1 MTIPTFTVV
10 PNTASPSTFSSD
22 MDSWLS
28 EIAAWTAAV
37 NATGTAFA
45 LAVQGTSTSS
55 VTFGTGAKTL
65 TVQTGLGFALGMD
78 VVIASTATPTDRML
92 ATVTAYNSGTGVLSA
107 TAWSSVGAGTLTAW
121 TVSMTTAVDLA
132 QFVTPDGTQTLT
144 NKTISGASNTIS
156 GLTVASGGTGRATL
170 TANNVLLGNG
180 TGAVGLVAPGTS
192 GNVLTS
198 NGTTWVSGAPNS
210 TLTGST
216 SGTSNFVGAGAGAA
230 IPTGVHNTFVG
241 QSAGNAVTTGAANV
255 FVGAY
260 ASNTK
265 TTISYCM
272 AMGNSAGGED
282 ATSGEGGVFIGSA
295 AGRFRGEDYAVN
307 IGYFAGRNQN
317 NATGGSV
324 CVGAYAGDGAALAD
338 NHGITAI
345 GFKAA
350 YSCNVAQYMTAV
362 GYESLYSISSGD
374 GNTAQGYRA
383 GYDITTGANN
393 TIIGFNAGNSGTNDL
408 TTGSNNTLIG
418 YNAAATAAT
427 VSNEIT
433 LGNSSIATLRCQVT
447 TITAL
452 SDRRDKTDIV
462 PIAAGLDFVNRLKPV
477 SFTWSMRDGGKVGV
491 ADTGFI
497 AQDLKAVQQD
507 TGIDIP
513 GLVYEPSPERL
524 EAGYGKLLPVLVKAI
539 QDLSAEVAALKKGS
553 SPC

>member
-1 MTIPTFTVV
+1 LPVWTTATGSGAPVMATSPTLVT
-10 PNTASPSTFSSD
+10 PALGTPSALVGTN
-22 MDSWLS
+22 
-28 EIAAWTAAV
+28 I
-37 NATGTAFA
+37 TGTAA
-45 LAVQGTSTSS
+45 S
-55 VTFGTGAKTL
+55 L
-65 TVQTGLGFALGMD
+65 TAG
-78 VVIASTATPTDRML
+78 TAT
-92 ATVTAYNSGTGVLSA
+92 VA
-107 TAWSSVGAGTLTAW
+107 TAANGLKTATTTVSVSAATAPSSGQVLTA
-121 TVSMTTAVDLA
+121 
-132 QFVTPDGTQTLT
+132 
-144 NKTISGASNTIS
+144 
-156 GLTVASGGTGRATL
+156 
-170 TANNVLLGNG
+170 
-180 TGAVGLVAPGTS
+180 TS
-192 GNVLTS
+192 GSAATWQTPTS
-198 NGTTWVSGAPNS
+198 L
-210 TLTGST
+210 LTGET
-216 SGTSNFVGAGAGAA
+216 VGTNNFVGTSAGDA
-230 IPTGVHNTFVG
+230 ITTGVQNTFVG
-241 QSAGNAVTTGAANV
+241 HYAGRDTTSGDSNV
-255 FVGAY
+255 FVGVS
-260 ASNTK
+260 ASSYK
-265 TTISYCM
+265 TTITTCVTVGS
-272 AMGNSAGGED
+272 NAGGD
-282 ATSGEGGVFIGSA
+282 DPVYAGSGTGGVFVGHQT
-295 AGRFRGEDYAVN
+295 GRFRGENYAVN
-307 IGYFAGRNQN
+307 IGYFAGRYQN